1 MSELFDNL
9 QPLYN
14 PIGFGAS
21 DFILLVWAVLLVLL
35 LAVGLVFQSR
45 FCEFAARTRW
55 CMLAIGTLPVVL
67 RLAML
72 GQAPVPTP
80 HTPDDFA
87 YLLSGDTLAHFRLA
101 NPPHPMHR
109 FFETNFVLQE
119 PAYSSIYPPGQGMAL
134 AFGQIVFHQP
144 WVGVLLAAGL
154 FSALCYWMLRGWMS
168 PGWALAGGLLTVAVF
183 GPLGYWMNTYW
194 GGSVAAAGGCLIFGA
209 LPRLKLCARRR
220 DAALLGLGFGV
231 EWLTRPFEALL
242 LAASVAL
249 YFLAQ
254 ALLPAGWRRL
264 QPVKYR
270 RMQPHGQAEA
280 PAPQR
285 SPASEPKEGAG
296 LGRTASATA
305 WHIAGIALLAALP
318 ALGLS
323 LLQNRQVTG
332 SWTTLPYRLS
342 QRQYGIP
349 ATFSFQAVPIPSRPL
364 TQEQKVDYEMQAEV
378 HGRQADSLP
387 AFARRLG
394 ARVRFLRFFFPV
406 PLLMVLPLFLI
417 CLTRLRNL
425 WLAASLTIL
434 GLGTNFYPYFYPHYL
449 AGAACLF
456 VLAGLIALERLD
468 RWSKPSARL
477 VLLLCGAQ
485 FLFWYGLHLAAGW
498 GPALALTDRYESWD
512 FVNHGDPEGRAAV
525 ERTLAEAPGRQLVFV
540 RYWPL
545 HRLDQWVFNAADIDA
560 SRVVRALDL
569 GPEEDRKLQQYYPG
583 RTAWL
588 LEPDAEPAHLTR
600 YEPPPEPAAP
610 QPGAPAFPRGK
621 SPFEEVPRLQPGKE

>member
-1 MSELFDNL
+1 MAELFGNL

-21 DFILLVWAVLLVLL
+21 DFILLAWTVPLVLL
-35 LAVGLVFQSR
+35 LAAGLRFQAR
-45 FCEFAARTRW
+45 LGEFAARTRGS
-55 CMLAIGTLPVVL
+55 MLALGVLPVVL

-101 NPPHPMHR
+101 NPTHPMHR
-109 FFETNFVLQE
+109 FFETNFAMQE
-119 PAYSSIYPPGQGMAL
+119 PSYSSIYPLGQGIAL
-134 AFGQIVFHQP
+134 GFGQFVFGDP
-144 WVGVLLAAGL
+144 WVGVLVAAGL

-168 PGWALAGGLLTVAVF
+168 PGWALAGGLLSVAVY

-194 GGSVAAAGGCLIFGA
+194 GGSLAAAGGCLIFGA
-209 LPRLKLCARRR
+209 LPRLKMSGRTR
-220 DAALLGLGFGV
+220 DAALLGVGLGV
-231 EWLTRPFEALL
+231 EWLTRPFESLL

-249 YFLAQ
+249 YFLVQ
-254 ALLPAGWRRL
+254 AIPG
-264 QPVKYR
+264 
-270 RMQPHGQAEA
+270 HGQAEP
-280 PAPQR
+280 PAPPR
-285 SPASEPKEGAG
+285 
-296 LGRTASATA
+296 RMR
-305 WHIAGIALLAALP
+305 IAGIVLLAAAP

-332 SWTTLPYRLS
+332 SWTTLPYQLS
-342 QRQYGIP
+342 QRLYGIP
-349 ATFSFQAVPIPSRPL
+349 TTFTFQAVPVGSRTL
-364 TQEQKVDYEMQAEV
+364 TQEQRVDYDMQAEV
-378 HGRQADSLP
+378 HGFQADSLP
-387 AFARRLG
+387 AFARRLA

-406 PLLMVLPLFLI
+406 PLLPVLPLFLV
-417 CLTRLRNL
+417 CLRQRRNL
-425 WLAASLTIL
+425 WLLASLAIVA
-434 GLGTNFYPYFYPHYL
+434 LGTNFYPYFYPHYV
-449 AGAACLF
+449 AGAACLM
-456 VLAGLIALERLD
+456 VLASLIALERLY
-468 RWSKPSARL
+468 RWSEPAARL
-477 VLLLCGAQ
+477 VLSLCGAQ

-512 FVNHGDPEGRAAV
+512 FVNHGDPEGRAAI
-525 ERTLAEAPGRQLVFV
+525 ERTLAEAPGKQLVFV

-588 LEPDAEPAHLTR
+588 LEPDAEPVRLTR
-600 YEPPPEPAAP
+600 YEPPPEPAVP
-610 QPGAPAFPRGK
+610 EPGAPPFPKGK
-621 SPFEEVPRLQPGKE
+621 SPFEEVPRQ